1 MKKVK
6 LLLCSLISGISAL
19 SIPTFSAIGQEL
31 NTVKNSIFKEVLN
44 KDVVEVKKIFDKK
57 DKNNVFIDVREYFEW
72 EEGVIP
78 NALKISLGNIPKS
91 IEKLDKSKNYILVCR
106 SGVRSTK
113 AYKIMQQAGFKNLTN
128 LNGGMLSWYREG
140 YSVNK

>member
-1 MKKVK
+1 VKKVK

-31 NTVKNSIFKEVLN
+31 NTVKNSIFKEVVN

>member
-31 NTVKNSIFKEVLN
+31 NTVKNSIFKEVVN